1 MVIIPVRN
9 TYPNFIEDATEMGL
23 GPLKTVLMVL
33 AFVVLAFVVDNI
45 GWFRHHAARNSKF
58 LARRSVTRTVGR
70 Y

>member
-1 MVIIPVRN
+1 VVIIPVRN

-33 AFVVLAFVVDNI
+33 AFVVDNI